1 MENRDKI
8 LGCNRLL
15 HDLNNNLNIISC
27 CSGLIRS
34 NPNRFKEIN
43 KNLRI
48 IVDTAIESGNV
59 VYQIQK
65 TMKELLESFE
75 EKG

>member
-1 MENRDKI
+1 MENSDKI
-8 LGCNRLL
+8 LDFNRLL
-15 HDLNNNLNIISC
+15 HDLNNKLNIISC

-48 IVDTAIESGNV
+48 IVDTAIESGSI
-59 VYQIQK
+59 VYQIQ
-65 TMKELLESFE
+65 TILKELLKSLE
-75 EKG
+75 EKD

>member
-8 LGCNRLL
+8 LGCKRLL

-34 NPNRFKEIN
+34 DSDNHPEIHR
-43 KNLRI
+43 NLRI
-48 IVDTAIESGNV
+48 IVDTAIESGNL

-65 TMKELLESFE
+65 TMIEILKSLE